1 MAYKL
6 AEEDKLCGVIY
17 PTYEGFSPIPK
28 ATCEMLESKCE
39 QTIVVKCGESSEE
52 DKKPES
58 QSGSAS
64 ASASESTSVSESTS
78 ESNSTSESQAST
90 SESTSE
96 STSTEST
103 SESTSTGST
112 STSESTTQ
120 SESTSES
127 TTSTSESKSDSTSTS
142 QSNST
147 SSSESTS
154 TSESNSVSESTS
166 DSTSAESTSVSESTT
181 ESTTTSESTS
191 VSTSESA
198 SSNTENSNTPEEP
211 KPTPEPQPEPVPTPV
226 LTKEELD
233 TIVSGKLST
242 NTTLGNYMVNQ
253 NNTIILIGEAPLED
267 IEAYKKEI
275 TDKVGDIP
283 ELKDYTVEVL
293 VNKIPGDNVGDK
305 ATGAPLY
312 TKVVKITKPNGEVY
326 QSEPMN
332 IGTTTETNIDLLEA
346 LPRVEDK
353 FSKII
358 AKDGQVVEVPEVSN
372 EDKRAFEDKII
383 NDLKAKLPEGTVVEA
398 VLEGPKYEKGSE
410 VLSGKTNYVLNVR
423 TTLNGVVSE
432 QTYNVPH
439 TEEAPKEEPEAPDT
453 SDTEIRDIVGK
464 QKFYYGVLERYNDK
478 VINVTGSHYEPITP
492 DILRDIAEIMEKQ
505 LKDVLG
511 DKVSEVHV
519 ELTQNIHPGDI
530 TGYTLVE
537 EINVFG
543 ATATI
548 TKRNG
553 DSFDLNIPIYTAIV
567 DSL

>member
-17 PTYEGFSPIPK
+17 PTYEGFKPIPK
-28 ATCEMLESKCE
+28 ATCEMLESKCDKTE
-39 QTIVVKCGESSEE
+39 IIVKCKDNQSEE

-58 QSGSAS
+58 QSGSTS
-64 ASASESTSVSESTS
+64 ASASGSASVSESTS

-96 STSTEST
+96 STST
-103 SESTSTGST
+103 GST

-120 SESTSES
+120 SESTSVS
-127 TTSTSESKSDSTSTS
+127 TTLS
-142 QSNST
+142 
-147 SSSESTS
+147 
-154 TSESNSVSESTS
+154 
-166 DSTSAESTSVSESTT
+166 
-181 ESTTTSESTS
+181 TSESTS
-191 VSTSESA
+191 VSPSES
-198 SSNTENSNTPEEP
+198 SSTENSNTPEEP

-226 LTKEELD
+226 LTNEELD

-253 NNTIILIGEAPLED
+253 NNIVILIGEAPTED

-326 QSEPMN
+326 QSEPMS

-358 AKDGQVVEVPEVSN
+358 TKDGQVVEVPEVSN

-383 NDLKAKLPEGTVVEA
+383 NDLKAKLPEGTTVEA

-439 TEEAPKEEPEAPDT
+439 TDEAPQEEPAVPEADIDGELLKTNLGVVNIDGDT
-453 SDTEIRDIVGK
+453 ILSINIPNNVGGG
-464 QKFYYGVLERYNDK
+464 QG
-478 VINVTGSHYEPITP
+478 TPITESNLP
-492 DILRDIAEIMEKQ
+492 SISEQYRASLEETLNRENNTSKKYKVNSYNITM
-505 LKDVLG
+505 LKHVG
-511 DKVSEVHV
+511 DHSYYDD
-519 ELTQNIHPGDI
+519 TIF
-530 TGYTLVE
+530 TYT
-537 EINVFG
+537 
-543 ATATI
+543 TTI
-548 TKRNG
+548 TKPNG
-553 DSFDLNIPIYTAIV
+553 EVVTKEGKLHSTFIETL
-567 DSL
+567 

>member
-17 PTYEGFSPIPK
+17 PTYEGFKPIPK

-39 QTIVVKCGESSEE
+39 QTIIVKCKDNQSEE

-58 QSGSAS
+58 QSGSVS
-64 ASASESTSVSESTS
+64 ASASESNSVSESTS
-78 ESNSTSESQAST
+78 ESNSTSESQA
-90 SESTSE
+90 
-96 STSTEST
+96 
-103 SESTSTGST
+103 
-112 STSESTTQ
+112 
-120 SESTSES
+120 
-127 TTSTSESKSDSTSTS
+127 
-142 QSNST
+142 
-147 SSSESTS
+147 
-154 TSESNSVSESTS
+154 
-166 DSTSAESTSVSESTT
+166 
-181 ESTTTSESTS
+181 
-191 VSTSESA
+191 STSESA

-226 LTKEELD
+226 LTNEELD

-312 TKVVKITKPNGEVY
+312 TKVVKITKPNGDVY
-326 QSEPMN
+326 QSEPMS

-358 AKDGQVVEVPEVSN
+358 TKDGQVVEVPEVSN

-439 TEEAPKEEPEAPDT
+439 TEEAPQEEPAVPDAP
-453 SDTEIRDIVGK
+453 EE
-464 QKFYYGVLERYNDK
+464 VLNEVLNSKISFGSGNMDGNVLTILNYN
-478 VINVTGSHYEPITP
+478 GE
-492 DILRDIAEIMEKQ
+492 
-505 LKDVLG
+505 
-511 DKVSEVHV
+511 
-519 ELTQNIHPGDI
+519 
-530 TGYTLVE
+530 
-537 EINVFG
+537 
-543 ATATI
+543 TI
-548 TKRNG
+548 TESTIKQFAEETRKYYENILNEGRPDSSKYKVEFTITQRKHIGDSLSPTDLEDSIFTSHIKITKPNG
-553 DSFDLNIPIYTAIV
+553 DVIEKNKPISTFVIET
-567 DSL
+567 L

>member
-1 MAYKL
+1 MVYKL

-28 ATCEMLESKCE
+28 ATCDMLESKCE

-58 QSGSAS
+58 QSGSVS
-64 ASASESTSVSESTS
+64 ASVSGSNSVSVSTS

-96 STSTEST
+96 STST
-103 SESTSTGST
+103 GST
-112 STSESTTQ
+112 STSEST
-120 SESTSES
+120 
-127 TTSTSESKSDSTSTS
+127 SESK
-142 QSNST
+142 
-147 SSSESTS
+147 
-154 TSESNSVSESTS
+154 
-166 DSTSAESTSVSESTT
+166 STT

-198 SSNTENSNTPEEP
+198 SSSTENSNTPEEP

-226 LTKEELD
+226 LTNEELD
-233 TIVSGKLST
+233 TIVSGKLIS

-253 NNTIILIGEAPLED
+253 NNIINLIGEATPED

-293 VNKIPGDNVGDK
+293 VNKINGDNVGDK
-305 ATGAPLY
+305 STGAPLY
-312 TKVVKITKPNGEVY
+312 TRVLKITKPNGDVY
-326 QSEPMN
+326 QSEPMS
-332 IGTTTETNIDLLEA
+332 IGTTTETTIDLLEA

-358 AKDGQVVEVPEVSN
+358 TKDGQVVEVPEVSN
-372 EDKRAFEDKII
+372 EDKRAFEDKIV
-383 NDLKAKLPEGTVVEA
+383 NDLKAKLPEGTTVEA

-439 TEEAPKEEPEAPDT
+439 TEEAPKEDPEDPEVDIDAESLKQNLGVVNVDGDT
-453 SDTEIRDIVGK
+453 ILSINIPNEVGGGLGTPINESNLPSISENYRAFLEELLNRKNNTSKKYKVNSFNITMLKHVGDPTYYDDTI
-464 QKFYYGVLERYNDK
+464 F
-478 VINVTGSHYEPITP
+478 T
-492 DILRDIAEIMEKQ
+492 
-505 LKDVLG
+505 
-511 DKVSEVHV
+511 
-519 ELTQNIHPGDI
+519 
-530 TGYTLVE
+530 YT
-537 EINVFG
+537 
-543 ATATI
+543 TTI
-548 TKRNG
+548 TKPNG
-553 DSFDLNIPIYTAIV
+553 EVITKEGKLHSTFVETL
-567 DSL
+567 

>member
-1 MAYKL
+1 MVYKL

-58 QSGSAS
+58 QSGSVS
-64 ASASESTSVSESTS
+64 ASVSESTSVSESIS

-90 SESTSE
+90 S
-96 STSTEST
+96 EST

-120 SESTSES
+120 SESTSVS
-127 TTSTSESKSDSTSTS
+127 TTLS
-142 QSNST
+142 
-147 SSSESTS
+147 
-154 TSESNSVSESTS
+154 
-166 DSTSAESTSVSESTT
+166 
-181 ESTTTSESTS
+181 TSESTS
-191 VSTSESA
+191 VSPSES
-198 SSNTENSNTPEEP
+198 SSTENSNTPEEP

-226 LTKEELD
+226 LTNEELD

-253 NNTIILIGEAPLED
+253 NNTITLIGDAPLED

-312 TKVVKITKPNGEVY
+312 TKVVKITKPNGDVY
-326 QSEPMN
+326 QSEPMS

-358 AKDGQVVEVPEVSN
+358 TKDGQVVEVPEVSN
-372 EDKRAFEDKII
+372 DDKRAFEDKII
-383 NDLKAKLPEGTVVEA
+383 NDLKAKLPEGTTVEA

-423 TTLNGVVSE
+423 TTLNDVVSE

-439 TEEAPKEEPEAPDT
+439 TEEAPKEEPEAPDENIERVLST
-453 SDTEIRDIVGK
+453 INFGVVTYDGGLITDIRENSGASDLGNQVKESDLPRIGENLKNSVEEHLNKGLTGDNVYKVNDFTVRMNYKVGEHK
-464 QKFYYGVLERYNDK
+464 PWSKSVFSFTAKITKPNGEV
-478 VINVTGSHYEPITP
+478 VTKE
-492 DILRDIAEIMEKQ
+492 
-505 LKDVLG
+505 
-511 DKVSEVHV
+511 
-519 ELTQNIHPGDI
+519 GDI
-530 TGYTLVE
+530 TSGAIDTL
-537 EINVFG
+537 
-543 ATATI
+543 
-548 TKRNG
+548 
-553 DSFDLNIPIYTAIV
+553 
-567 DSL
+567 

>member
-39 QTIVVKCGESSEE
+39 QTIIVKCKDNQSEE

-58 QSGSAS
+58 QSGSVS
-64 ASASESTSVSESTS
+64 ASVSESTSVSESIS
-78 ESNSTSESQAST
+78 ESTSTSESQAST
-90 SESTSE
+90 S
-96 STSTEST
+96 EST

-120 SESTSES
+120 SESTSVS
-127 TTSTSESKSDSTSTS
+127 TTLS
-142 QSNST
+142 
-147 SSSESTS
+147 
-154 TSESNSVSESTS
+154 
-166 DSTSAESTSVSESTT
+166 
-181 ESTTTSESTS
+181 TSESTS
-191 VSTSESA
+191 VSPSES
-198 SSNTENSNTPEEP
+198 SSTENSNTPEEP

-226 LTKEELD
+226 LTNEELD

-253 NNTIILIGEAPLED
+253 NNTITLIGEAPLED

-326 QSEPMN
+326 QSEPMS

-372 EDKRAFEDKII
+372 DDKRAFEDKII
-383 NDLKAKLPEGTVVEA
+383 NDLKAKLPEGTTVEA

-439 TEEAPKEEPEAPDT
+439 TEEAPKEEPEAPDENIERVLSNVYFGSVT
-453 SDTEIRDIVGK
+453 YDGDLITNIREMYESGNLGNQVKESDLPRISETLGANVEKTLNIGLTGGNVYKVNDFTVRMNYKVGEHK
-464 QKFYYGVLERYNDK
+464 
-478 VINVTGSHYEPITP
+478 PW
-492 DILRDIAEIMEKQ
+492 
-505 LKDVLG
+505 
-511 DKVSEVHV
+511 SES
-519 ELTQNIHPGDI
+519 
-530 TGYTLVE
+530 
-537 EINVFG
+537 VFSF
-543 ATATI
+543 TAKI
-548 TKRNG
+548 TKPNG
-553 DSFDLNIPIYTAIV
+553 EVVTKEGKITSGAI
-567 DSL
+567 DTL

>member
-17 PTYEGFSPIPK
+17 PTYEGFKPIPK
-28 ATCEMLESKCE
+28 ATCEMLESKCDKTE
-39 QTIVVKCGESSEE
+39 IIVKCKDNQSEE

-58 QSGSAS
+58 QSGSIS
-64 ASASESTSVSESTS
+64 ASVSESNSVSESTS

-103 SESTSTGST
+103 S
-112 STSESTTQ
+112 TSEST
-120 SESTSES
+120 SV
-127 TTSTSESKSDSTSTS
+127 SDSTSTS
-142 QSNST
+142 
-147 SSSESTS
+147 
-154 TSESNSVSESTS
+154 
-166 DSTSAESTSVSESTT
+166 

-198 SSNTENSNTPEEP
+198 SSSTENSNTPEEP

-226 LTKEELD
+226 LTNEELD

-242 NTTLGNYMVNQ
+242 NTTLGNYTVNQ
-253 NNTIILIGEAPLED
+253 NNTITLIGEAPLED

-283 ELKDYTVEVL
+283 ELKGYTVEVV
-293 VNKIPGDNVGDK
+293 VNKINGDNVGEK
-305 ATGAPLY
+305 STGAPLY
-312 TKVVKITKPNGEVY
+312 TRVLKITKPNGDVY
-326 QSEPMN
+326 QSEPMS

-358 AKDGQVVEVPEVSN
+358 TKDGQVVEVPEVSN
-372 EDKRAFEDKII
+372 DDKRAFEDKII
-383 NDLKAKLPEGTVVEA
+383 NDLKTKLPEGTTVEA

-432 QTYNVPH
+432 QTYSVPH
-439 TEEAPKEEPEAPDT
+439 TEEAPKEEPEEDEETKSLKNDIANIKNIVSIGNLNHDEIIGYTYSGIAGLDSAELELKRFIEKEKGKYPGYNISYETISSKNSPT
-453 SDTEIRDIVGK
+453 SP
-464 QKFYYGVLERYNDK
+464 NDK
-478 VINVTGSHYEPITP
+478 GEEYLWSIKFTVNKEGKSFEDTVYVPYTT
-492 DILRDIAEIMEKQ
+492 
-505 LKDVLG
+505 
-511 DKVSEVHV
+511 SETDH
-519 ELTQNIHPGDI
+519 L
-530 TGYTLVE
+530 
-537 EINVFG
+537 
-543 ATATI
+543 
-548 TKRNG
+548 
-553 DSFDLNIPIYTAIV
+553 
-567 DSL
+567 

>member
-39 QTIVVKCGESSEE
+39 QTIIVKCKDNQSEE

-64 ASASESTSVSESTS
+64 ASASESTSVS
-78 ESNSTSESQAST
+78 
-90 SESTSE
+90 
-96 STSTEST
+96 
-103 SESTSTGST
+103 
-112 STSESTTQ
+112 
-120 SESTSES
+120 
-127 TTSTSESKSDSTSTS
+127 
-142 QSNST
+142 
-147 SSSESTS
+147 
-154 TSESNSVSESTS
+154 
-166 DSTSAESTSVSESTT
+166 
-181 ESTTTSESTS
+181 
-191 VSTSESA
+191 TSESA
-198 SSNTENSNTPEEP
+198 SSSTENSNTPEEP

-226 LTKEELD
+226 LTNEELD

-253 NNTIILIGEAPLED
+253 NNTITLIGEAPLED

-312 TKVVKITKPNGEVY
+312 TKVVKITKPNGDVY
-326 QSEPMN
+326 QSEPMS

-358 AKDGQVVEVPEVSN
+358 TKDGQVVEVPEVSN

-439 TEEAPKEEPEAPDT
+439 TEEAPQEEPAVPEADIDGELLKSRLGVVNIDGDT
-453 SDTEIRDIVGK
+453 ILSIYSQNEVGGG
-464 QKFYYGVLERYNDK
+464 QG
-478 VINVTGSHYEPITP
+478 TPITESNLP
-492 DILRDIAEIMEKQ
+492 SI
-505 LKDVLG
+505 
-511 DKVSEVHV
+511 SEVYRASLEETLNRGNNTSKKYKVNSYNITMLKHV
-519 ELTQNIHPGDI
+519 GDHSYYDDTI
-530 TGYTLVE
+530 FTYT
-537 EINVFG
+537 
-543 ATATI
+543 TTI
-548 TKRNG
+548 TKPNG
-553 DSFDLNIPIYTAIV
+553 EVVTKEGKLHSVFVETL
-567 DSL
+567 

>member
-39 QTIVVKCGESSEE
+39 QTIIVKCKDNQSEE

-58 QSGSAS
+58 QSGSVS
-64 ASASESTSVSESTS
+64 ASVSESTSVSESIS

-96 STSTEST
+96 STST
-103 SESTSTGST
+103 GST
-112 STSESTTQ
+112 ST
-120 SESTSES
+120 
-127 TTSTSESKSDSTSTS
+127 
-142 QSNST
+142 
-147 SSSESTS
+147 
-154 TSESNSVSESTS
+154 
-166 DSTSAESTSVSESTT
+166 SESTT

-226 LTKEELD
+226 LTNEELD
-233 TIVSGKLST
+233 TIVSGKLSS
-242 NTTLGNYMVNQ
+242 NTHLGNYYVNQ
-253 NNTIILIGEAPLED
+253 NNIINLIGEAIPED

-283 ELKDYTVEVL
+283 ELEGYTVEVL
-293 VNKIPGDNVGDK
+293 VNKIPGDNIGDK
-305 ATGAPLY
+305 VTGAPLY
-312 TKVVKITKPNGEVY
+312 TKIVKITKPNGEVY
-326 QSEPMN
+326 QSEPMG
-332 IGTTTETNIDLLEA
+332 IGTTTEMSIDLLEA

-358 AKDGQVVEVPEVSN
+358 TKDGQVVEVPEVSN
-372 EDKRAFEDKII
+372 DDKRAFEDKII
-383 NDLKAKLPEGTVVEA
+383 NDLKAKLPEGTIVEA

-432 QTYNVPH
+432 QTYNVPQ
-439 TEEAPKEEPEAPDT
+439 TEEAPQEEPAVPDAP
-453 SDTEIRDIVGK
+453 E
-464 QKFYYGVLERYNDK
+464 E
-478 VINVTGSHYEPITP
+478 VINKMLNSKLVFGNGNMDGNVLTILNFNGETITESTIKQFAEETRKYYE
-492 DILRDIAEIMEKQ
+492 DILNEGRPDSSKY
-505 LKDVLG
+505 
-511 DKVSEVHV
+511 KVE
-519 ELTQNIHPGDI
+519 
-530 TGYTLVE
+530 
-537 EINVFG
+537 F
-543 ATATI
+543 TI
-548 TKRNG
+548 TQRKHIGDSLSPIDLESSIFTSHIKITKPNG
-553 DSFDLNIPIYTAIV
+553 DVIEKDIPVNTFLIET
-567 DSL
+567 L

>member
-39 QTIVVKCGESSEE
+39 QTIIVKCKDNQSEE

-58 QSGSAS
+58 QSGSVS
-64 ASASESTSVSESTS
+64 ASASESNSVSESTS

-96 STSTEST
+96 STST
-103 SESTSTGST
+103 GST
-112 STSESTTQ
+112 ST
-120 SESTSES
+120 
-127 TTSTSESKSDSTSTS
+127 
-142 QSNST
+142 
-147 SSSESTS
+147 
-154 TSESNSVSESTS
+154 
-166 DSTSAESTSVSESTT
+166 SESTT

-211 KPTPEPQPEPVPTPV
+211 KPTPV
-226 LTKEELD
+226 LTNEELD

-253 NNTIILIGEAPLED
+253 NNTVILIGDAPLED

-312 TKVVKITKPNGEVY
+312 TKVVKITKPNGDVY
-326 QSEPMN
+326 QSEPMS
-332 IGTTTETNIDLLEA
+332 IGTTTETNIDLLEV

-358 AKDGQVVEVPEVSN
+358 TKDGQVVEVPEVSN
-372 EDKRAFEDKII
+372 EDKRAFEDTII
-383 NDLKAKLPEGTVVEA
+383 NDLKAKLPEGTTVEA
-398 VLEGPKYEKGSE
+398 VLEGAKYSKGDE
-410 VLSGKTNYVLNVR
+410 IIAGKTNYVLNVR

-439 TEEAPKEEPEAPDT
+439 TEEAPQEEPAVPDAPEEVLNEVLNSKLSFGSGTMDGNVLTMLNNKNETITESTIKQFAEETKKYYEDKLNEGRPDNSKYKVEFTITQLKHIGESFYSTDIEHQIFT
-453 SDTEIRDIVGK
+453 SHIKITKPNGDVIEK
-464 QKFYYGVLERYNDK
+464 DK
-478 VINVTGSHYEPITP
+478 PITTFVI
-492 DILRDIAEIMEKQ
+492 D
-505 LKDVLG
+505 
-511 DKVSEVHV
+511 
-519 ELTQNIHPGDI
+519 
-530 TGYTLVE
+530 TL
-537 EINVFG
+537 
-543 ATATI
+543 
-548 TKRNG
+548 
-553 DSFDLNIPIYTAIV
+553 
-567 DSL
+567 

>member
-39 QTIVVKCGESSEE
+39 QTIIVKCKDNQSEE

-64 ASASESTSVSESTS
+64 ASVSESNSVSESTS

-96 STSTEST
+96 STST
-103 SESTSTGST
+103 GST
-112 STSESTTQ
+112 STS
-120 SESTSES
+120 
-127 TTSTSESKSDSTSTS
+127 K
-142 QSNST
+142 
-147 SSSESTS
+147 
-154 TSESNSVSESTS
+154 
-166 DSTSAESTSVSESTT
+166 STT

-226 LTKEELD
+226 LTNEELD

-253 NNTIILIGEAPLED
+253 NNTITLIGEAPLED

-275 TDKVGDIP
+275 TDKVRDIP

-312 TKVVKITKPNGEVY
+312 TKVVKITKPNGDVY
-326 QSEPMN
+326 QSEPMS

-372 EDKRAFEDKII
+372 DDKRAFEDKII
-383 NDLKAKLPEGTVVEA
+383 NDLKAKLPEGTTVEA

-439 TEEAPKEEPEAPDT
+439 TEEAPQEEPAVPEADIDGELLKMSLGVVNIDGDT
-453 SDTEIRDIVGK
+453 ILSINIPNEVGGG
-464 QKFYYGVLERYNDK
+464 QG
-478 VINVTGSHYEPITP
+478 EPITESNLP
-492 DILRDIAEIMEKQ
+492 SI
-505 LKDVLG
+505 
-511 DKVSEVHV
+511 SEVYRASLEEVLNKGNNTSKKYKVNSYNITMLKHV
-519 ELTQNIHPGDI
+519 GDHSYYYDTI
-530 TGYTLVE
+530 FTYT
-537 EINVFG
+537 
-543 ATATI
+543 TTI
-548 TKRNG
+548 TKPNG
-553 DSFDLNIPIYTAIV
+553 EVVTKEGTLHSTFVETL
-567 DSL
+567 

>member
-39 QTIVVKCGESSEE
+39 QTIIVKCKDNQSEE

-58 QSGSAS
+58 QSGSVS
-64 ASASESTSVSESTS
+64 ASASESNSVSESTS

-96 STSTEST
+96 STST
-103 SESTSTGST
+103 GST
-112 STSESTTQ
+112 STSESTSV

-127 TTSTSESKSDSTSTS
+127 T
-142 QSNST
+142 
-147 SSSESTS
+147 
-154 TSESNSVSESTS
+154 
-166 DSTSAESTSVSESTT
+166 STT

-226 LTKEELD
+226 LTNEELD

-253 NNTIILIGEAPLED
+253 NNTIILIGEAPIED

-326 QSEPMN
+326 QSEPMS

-372 EDKRAFEDKII
+372 DDKRAFEDKII

-439 TEEAPKEEPEAPDT
+439 TEEAPKEEPEAPDENIERVF
-453 SDTEIRDIVGK
+453 SNIN
-464 QKFYYGVLERYNDK
+464 FGV
-478 VINVTGSHYEPITP
+478 VTY
-492 DILRDIAEIMEKQ
+492 D
-505 LKDVLG
+505 G
-511 DKVSEVHV
+511 D
-519 ELTQNIHPGDI
+519 LI
-530 TGYTLVE
+530 TGIRENGGSRNLGNRVKERDLPRISETLGANLE
-537 EINVFG
+537 EALNTGLTGDNVYKVNDFTVKMNYKIG
-543 ATATI
+543 EHNPWSEPVFSFTAKI
-548 TKRNG
+548 TKPNG
-553 DSFDLNIPIYTAIV
+553 EVVTKEGKINSGAI
-567 DSL
+567 DTL

>member
-39 QTIVVKCGESSEE
+39 QTIIVKCKDNQSEE

-58 QSGSAS
+58 QSGSVS
-64 ASASESTSVSESTS
+64 ASASESNSVSESTS

-96 STSTEST
+96 STST
-103 SESTSTGST
+103 GST
-112 STSESTTQ
+112 ST
-120 SESTSES
+120 
-127 TTSTSESKSDSTSTS
+127 
-142 QSNST
+142 
-147 SSSESTS
+147 
-154 TSESNSVSESTS
+154 
-166 DSTSAESTSVSESTT
+166 SESTT

-211 KPTPEPQPEPVPTPV
+211 KPTPV
-226 LTKEELD
+226 LTNEELD

-253 NNTIILIGEAPLED
+253 NNTVILIGEAPTED
-267 IEAYKKEI
+267 TEAYKKEI

-283 ELKDYTVEVL
+283 ELKEYTVEVL

-326 QSEPMN
+326 QSEPMS

-358 AKDGQVVEVPEVSN
+358 TKDGQVVEVPEVSN

-383 NDLKAKLPEGTVVEA
+383 NDLKAKLPEGTTVEA
-398 VLEGPKYEKGSE
+398 VLEGAKYSKGDE
-410 VLSGKTNYVLNVR
+410 IIAGKTNYVLNVR

-439 TEEAPKEEPEAPDT
+439 TEEAPKEEPEAPDENIERLF
-453 SDTEIRDIVGK
+453 SNIN
-464 QKFYYGVLERYNDK
+464 YGV
-478 VINVTGSHYEPITP
+478 VTYDGYLIT
-492 DILRDIAEIMEKQ
+492 DIRRNYGANGPGNEVKESDLPRIGEI
-505 LKDVLG
+505 LK
-511 DKVSEVHV
+511 
-519 ELTQNIHPGDI
+519 NR
-530 TGYTLVE
+530 VE
-537 EINVFG
+537 EHLNEGLTGDNVYKVNDFTVKMNYKVG
-543 ATATI
+543 EYNPLGESIFSFTAKI
-548 TKRNG
+548 TKPNG
-553 DSFDLNIPIYTAIV
+553 EVVTKEGNITSGAI
-567 DSL
+567 DTL

>member
-39 QTIVVKCGESSEE
+39 QTIIVKCKDNQSEE

-58 QSGSAS
+58 QSGSVS
-64 ASASESTSVSESTS
+64 ASASESNSVSESTS

-96 STSTEST
+96 STST
-103 SESTSTGST
+103 GST
-112 STSESTTQ
+112 ST
-120 SESTSES
+120 
-127 TTSTSESKSDSTSTS
+127 
-142 QSNST
+142 
-147 SSSESTS
+147 
-154 TSESNSVSESTS
+154 
-166 DSTSAESTSVSESTT
+166 SESTT

-226 LTKEELD
+226 LTNEELD

-253 NNTIILIGEAPLED
+253 NNTITLIGEAPLED

-312 TKVVKITKPNGEVY
+312 TKVVKITKPNGDVY
-326 QSEPMN
+326 QSEPMS

-358 AKDGQVVEVPEVSN
+358 TKDGQVVEVPEVSN

-383 NDLKAKLPEGTVVEA
+383 NDLKAKLPEGTTVEA

-439 TEEAPKEEPEAPDT
+439 TEEAPKEEPEAPD
-453 SDTEIRDIVGK
+453 ENIERALLDIS
-464 QKFYYGVLERYNDK
+464 FGV
-478 VINVTGSHYEPITP
+478 VTY
-492 DILRDIAEIMEKQ
+492 D
-505 LKDVLG
+505 
-511 DKVSEVHV
+511 
-519 ELTQNIHPGDI
+519 GDI
-530 TGYTLVE
+530 ITNIREVDDSDLIGIQVKESDLPRIGEKLKNSVEKHLNKGLTGD
-537 EINVFG
+537 NVYKVNDFTVKMNYKVG
-543 ATATI
+543 EHKPWSESVFSFTAKI
-548 TKRNG
+548 TKPNG
-553 DSFDLNIPIYTAIV
+553 EVVTKEGNITSGIIET
-567 DSL
+567 L

>member
-28 ATCEMLESKCE
+28 ATCEMLESKCDE
-39 QTIVVKCGESSEE
+39 LDIEINCGGKKNPEE
-52 DKKPES
+52 EPTPKPTPQPEPKPE
-58 QSGSAS
+58 
-64 ASASESTSVSESTS
+64 
-78 ESNSTSESQAST
+78 
-90 SESTSE
+90 
-96 STSTEST
+96 
-103 SESTSTGST
+103 
-112 STSESTTQ
+112 
-120 SESTSES
+120 
-127 TTSTSESKSDSTSTS
+127 
-142 QSNST
+142 
-147 SSSESTS
+147 
-154 TSESNSVSESTS
+154 
-166 DSTSAESTSVSESTT
+166 
-181 ESTTTSESTS
+181 
-191 VSTSESA
+191 
-198 SSNTENSNTPEEP
+198 PEV
-211 KPTPEPQPEPVPTPV
+211 PTPEPQPKPVPTPV
-226 LTKEELD
+226 LTNEELD

-253 NNTIILIGEAPLED
+253 NNTINLIGEAPLED

-312 TKVVKITKPNGEVY
+312 TKIVKITKPNGEVY
-326 QSEPMN
+326 QSEPMS

-353 FSKII
+353 FSKIFT
-358 AKDGQVVEVPEVSN
+358 KDGQVVEVPEVSN

-439 TEEAPKEEPEAPDT
+439 NTLIVKELPTIPETE
-453 SDTEIRDIVGK
+453 
-464 QKFYYGVLERYNDK
+464 
-478 VINVTGSHYEPITP
+478 
-492 DILRDIAEIMEKQ
+492 
-505 LKDVLG
+505 
-511 DKVSEVHV
+511 
-519 ELTQNIHPGDI
+519 
-530 TGYTLVE
+530 TL
-537 EINVFG
+537 
-543 ATATI
+543 
-548 TKRNG
+548 
-553 DSFDLNIPIYTAIV
+553 
-567 DSL
+567 

>member
-39 QTIVVKCGESSEE
+39 QTIIVKCKDNKSEE

-64 ASASESTSVSESTS
+64 ASASESTSVSNSVSESTS
-78 ESNSTSESQAST
+78 ESTSVSESTSDSTSTSESTSESKAST

-103 SESTSTGST
+103 S
-112 STSESTTQ
+112 TSEST
-120 SESTSES
+120 SM
-127 TTSTSESKSDSTSTS
+127 
-142 QSNST
+142 
-147 SSSESTS
+147 
-154 TSESNSVSESTS
+154 
-166 DSTSAESTSVSESTT
+166 SESTT

-198 SSNTENSNTPEEP
+198 SSSTENSNTPEEP
-211 KPTPEPQPEPVPTPV
+211 KPTPDPQPEPVPTPV
-226 LTKEELD
+226 LTNEELD

-253 NNTIILIGEAPLED
+253 NNIINLIGEATPED

-283 ELKDYTVEVL
+283 ELKGYTVEVV
-293 VNKIPGDNVGDK
+293 VNKINGDNVGDK
-305 ATGAPLY
+305 STGAPLY
-312 TKVVKITKPNGEVY
+312 TKVVKITKPNGDVY

-332 IGTTTETNIDLLEA
+332 IGTTTEMSIDLLEA

-372 EDKRAFEDKII
+372 DDKRVFEDKII
-383 NDLKAKLPEGTVVEA
+383 NDLKAKLPEGTTVEA

-432 QTYNVPH
+432 HTYNVPH
-439 TEEAPKEEPEAPDT
+439 TEEAPQEEPEAPESEEDKALKKALIDLSKTFVIGNLNHDYIAGYQYQPEVGYADT
-453 SDTEIRDIVGK
+453 KKTI
-464 QKFYYGVLERYNDK
+464 ERFIEKSKNDFPGYTISYTITTPRNSPTSFQEDGDDNK
-478 VINVTGSHYEPITP
+478 YSIKYTVTKDGRSFEVTKYVDYSTTTT
-492 DILRDIAEIMEKQ
+492 DIL
-505 LKDVLG
+505 
-511 DKVSEVHV
+511 
-519 ELTQNIHPGDI
+519 
-530 TGYTLVE
+530 
-537 EINVFG
+537 
-543 ATATI
+543 
-548 TKRNG
+548 
-553 DSFDLNIPIYTAIV
+553 
-567 DSL
+567 

>member
-39 QTIVVKCGESSEE
+39 QTIIVKCKDNQSEE

-64 ASASESTSVSESTS
+64 ASVSESNSVSESTS

-96 STSTEST
+96 STST
-103 SESTSTGST
+103 GST
-112 STSESTTQ
+112 ST
-120 SESTSES
+120 
-127 TTSTSESKSDSTSTS
+127 
-142 QSNST
+142 
-147 SSSESTS
+147 
-154 TSESNSVSESTS
+154 
-166 DSTSAESTSVSESTT
+166 SESTT

-226 LTKEELD
+226 LTNEELD

-312 TKVVKITKPNGEVY
+312 TKVVKITKPNGDVY
-326 QSEPMN
+326 QSEPMS

-353 FSKII
+353 FSKVIT
-358 AKDGQVVEVPEVSN
+358 KDGQVVEVPEVSN
-372 EDKRAFEDKII
+372 EDKRAFEDKIV
-383 NDLKAKLPEGTVVEA
+383 NELKTKLPEGTVVEA

-439 TEEAPKEEPEAPDT
+439 TEEAPKEEPEAPDENIERVFSNINFGIVIYDGDLIT
-453 SDTEIRDIVGK
+453 DIREDSSISGLGNQVKESDLPRIGET
-464 QKFYYGVLERYNDK
+464 
-478 VINVTGSHYEPITP
+478 
-492 DILRDIAEIMEKQ
+492 
-505 LKDVLG
+505 LKN
-511 DKVSEVHV
+511 S
-519 ELTQNIHPGDI
+519 
-530 TGYTLVE
+530 VE
-537 EINVFG
+537 EYLNKGLTGDNVYKVNDFTVKMNYKVG
-543 ATATI
+543 EHKSWSEPVFSFTAKI
-548 TKRNG
+548 TKPNG
-553 DSFDLNIPIYTAIV
+553 EVVTKEGKINSGAIET
-567 DSL
+567 L

>member
-17 PTYEGFSPIPK
+17 PTYEGFKPIPK
-28 ATCEMLESKCE
+28 ATCEMLESKCDKTE
-39 QTIVVKCGESSEE
+39 IIIKCKDNQSEE

-96 STSTEST
+96 STST
-103 SESTSTGST
+103 GST

-120 SESTSES
+120 SESTSVS
-127 TTSTSESKSDSTSTS
+127 TTLS
-142 QSNST
+142 
-147 SSSESTS
+147 
-154 TSESNSVSESTS
+154 
-166 DSTSAESTSVSESTT
+166 
-181 ESTTTSESTS
+181 TSESTS
-191 VSTSESA
+191 VSPSES
-198 SSNTENSNTPEEP
+198 SSTENSNTPEEP

-226 LTKEELD
+226 LTNEELD
-233 TIVSGKLST
+233 NIVSGKLR
-242 NTTLGNYMVNQ
+242 NDGTLGNYYVTQ
-253 NNTIILIGEAPLED
+253 SNTVTLIGEASFEK
-267 IEAYKKEI
+267 IEEYKKEI

-326 QSEPMN
+326 QSGPMN

-358 AKDGQVVEVPEVSN
+358 TKDGQVVEVPEVSN

-383 NDLKAKLPEGTVVEA
+383 NDLKSKLPEGTTVEA

-439 TEEAPKEEPEAPDT
+439 TEEAPKEEPEAPEVDIDRVI
-453 SDTEIRDIVGK
+453 SKPKIGDKQVDYRRGNNYIRFIHID
-464 QKFYYGVLERYNDK
+464 D
-478 VINVTGSHYEPITP
+478 
-492 DILRDIAEIMEKQ
+492 
-505 LKDVLG
+505 KDVTEEAIKETEKELSNILEKTLNRDFTG
-511 DKVSEVHV
+511 AKRYKVSTKV
-519 ELTQNIHPGDI
+519 TQVLMVDDPYNSNLYDND
-530 TGYTLVE
+530 TFKVTY
-537 EINVFG
+537 
-543 ATATI
+543 TI
-548 TKRNG
+548 TKPNG
-553 DSFDLNIPIYTAIV
+553 EVVEKTIMAETRSIDWL
-567 DSL
+567 

>member
-39 QTIVVKCGESSEE
+39 QTIIVKCKDNQSEE

-58 QSGSAS
+58 QSGSVS
-64 ASASESTSVSESTS
+64 ASVSESNSVSESTS

-96 STSTEST
+96 STST
-103 SESTSTGST
+103 GST
-112 STSESTTQ
+112 ST
-120 SESTSES
+120 
-127 TTSTSESKSDSTSTS
+127 
-142 QSNST
+142 
-147 SSSESTS
+147 
-154 TSESNSVSESTS
+154 
-166 DSTSAESTSVSESTT
+166 SESTT

-226 LTKEELD
+226 LTNEELD

-253 NNTIILIGEAPLED
+253 NNTITLIGDAPLED

-326 QSEPMN
+326 QSEPMS

-358 AKDGQVVEVPEVSN
+358 TKDGQVVEVPEVSN
-372 EDKRAFEDKII
+372 DDKRAFEDKII
-383 NDLKAKLPEGTVVEA
+383 NDLKAKLPEGTTVEA

-439 TEEAPKEEPEAPDT
+439 TEEEPKEEPEAPEVDIDDELLKSNLGVVNIDGDT
-453 SDTEIRDIVGK
+453 ILSINIPNEVG
-464 QKFYYGVLERYNDK
+464 GGR
-478 VINVTGSHYEPITP
+478 GEPITESNLP
-492 DILRDIAEIMEKQ
+492 SISEGYRASLEENLNRENNTSKKYKVNSYNITM
-505 LKDVLG
+505 LKHVG
-511 DKVSEVHV
+511 DHSYYND
-519 ELTQNIHPGDI
+519 TIF
-530 TGYTLVE
+530 TYTV
-537 EINVFG
+537 
-543 ATATI
+543 TI
-548 TKRNG
+548 TKPNG
-553 DSFDLNIPIYTAIV
+553 EVVTKEGKIHSTFIETL
-567 DSL
+567 

>member
-39 QTIVVKCGESSEE
+39 QTIIVKCKDNQSEE

-58 QSGSAS
+58 QSGSVS
-64 ASASESTSVSESTS
+64 ASVSESTSVSESIS
-78 ESNSTSESQAST
+78 ESTSTSESQAST

-96 STSTEST
+96 STST
-103 SESTSTGST
+103 GST
-112 STSESTTQ
+112 ST
-120 SESTSES
+120 
-127 TTSTSESKSDSTSTS
+127 
-142 QSNST
+142 
-147 SSSESTS
+147 
-154 TSESNSVSESTS
+154 
-166 DSTSAESTSVSESTT
+166 SESTT

-226 LTKEELD
+226 LTNEELD

-253 NNTIILIGEAPLED
+253 NNTITLIREAPLED

-326 QSEPMN
+326 QSEPMS

-358 AKDGQVVEVPEVSN
+358 TKDGQVVEVPEVSN

-439 TEEAPKEEPEAPDT
+439 TEEAPKEEPEAPDENIEKAFSNINFGVVT
-453 SDTEIRDIVGK
+453 YDGDLITDIRENEGSGNLGNQVKERDLPRISETLGAKLEEALNTGLTGDNVYKVNDFTVKMNYKVGEHK
-464 QKFYYGVLERYNDK
+464 PWRESIF
-478 VINVTGSHYEPITP
+478 S
-492 DILRDIAEIMEKQ
+492 
-505 LKDVLG
+505 
-511 DKVSEVHV
+511 
-519 ELTQNIHPGDI
+519 
-530 TGYTLVE
+530 
-537 EINVFG
+537 F
-543 ATATI
+543 TAKI
-548 TKRNG
+548 TKPNG
-553 DSFDLNIPIYTAIV
+553 EVVTKEGNITSGAI
-567 DSL
+567 DTL